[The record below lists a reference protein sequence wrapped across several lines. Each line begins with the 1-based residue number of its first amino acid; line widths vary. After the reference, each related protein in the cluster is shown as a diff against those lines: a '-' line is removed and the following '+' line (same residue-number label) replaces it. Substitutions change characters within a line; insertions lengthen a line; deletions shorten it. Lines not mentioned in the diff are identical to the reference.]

1 MKTSMKSNG
10 QNSFSQGLIE
20 YAAGNIK
27 QTFLWGLLFS
37 IISVILDK
45 LCYVIPAG
53 VGQNVICIIAVGAG
67 AVVIVL
73 LCKFTIQTVFSLL
86 SAAFGFGWHCGPL
99 TTKQLRR
106 SVYAGGVTE
115 KETFGCDYVYWKCLF
130 MKRYLEDVKL

>member
-20 YAAGNIK
+20 YAASNIK

-53 VGQNVICIIAVGAG
+53 VGQKVICIIAVDVG
-67 AVVIVL
+67 VIVIVL
-73 LCKFTIQTVFSLL
+73 LCKLVIQTTFSLL
-86 SAAFGFGWHCGPL
+86 SVAFGFGWHCGPL
-99 TTKQLRR
+99 TTKQLHR
-106 SVYAGGVTE
+106 SVRADGVTE

-130 MKRYLEDVKL
+130 MRRYLEDVKL